1 MKAYKF
7 SMLNVLVALASCL
20 ALASCSDDDETVYA
34 DYAAPTIT
42 SFSPTEG
49 FSSNV
54 VTITGTEFGSER
66 SDHVIGRVYFGG
78 VEASDYVSWSDTEI
92 QVRVPDGAVSGVIT
106 LWVWK
111 NYDETSEEF
120 NVLEGASFTGYD
132 QEYYAEGDTLLL
144 YGENYDVFIERGV
157 TADDIVATFSTQ
169 EGTTVE
175 GYATEFNEEYIAI
188 VIPDDAVTGT
198 FTVAFGEWQTVTA
211 PTVTITGYFCYYF
224 KESDVVSVVGSS
236 NFCSY
241 TAAEGGGTCYYD
253 KGIYVD
259 GFDSSYTPVSTTIW
273 DSTSG
278 DQIVLQVTLLEDG
291 DYYVYF
297 GTKGKD
303 TGNVIVSIG
312 PDLDNLTTISQEC
325 TASGYTWPTS
335 VYEYGIYTLSAGL
348 NYIQIDF
355 EAGLALT
362 DPHITN
368 TQE

>member
-1 MKAYKF
+1 M
-7 SMLNVLVALASCL
+7 VAVL
-20 ALASCSDDDETVYA
+20 ALTACDNDYEQPVYIE
-34 DYAAPTIT
+34 YEAPTIT

-49 FSSNV
+49 FSSNI

-66 SDHVIGRVYFGG
+66 SDHIIGRVYFGG

-92 QVRVPDGAVSGVIT
+92 QVRVPVGAESGAIT
-106 LWVWK
+106 LWVWS
-111 NYDETSEEF
+111 NYDVTSEEF
-120 NVLEGASFTGYD
+120 TVLEGAVLTGLD
-132 QEYYAEGDTLLL
+132 QELYKEGGTALV

-157 TADDIVATFSTQ
+157 TASDIVATFSTQ
-169 EGTTVE
+169 DGGTVE

-188 VIPDDAVTGT
+188 VIPEGAISGT
-198 FTVAFGEWQTVTA
+198 FTVSFGDWQTVTSSFNI
-211 PTVTITGYFCYYF
+211 TISGYFCYYF
-224 KESDVVSVVGSS
+224 KETDVVSVVGSS

-241 TAAEGGGTCYYD
+241 TAAEGSGTCYYD

-259 GFDSSYTPVSTTIW
+259 GFDGTYTPASTTIW

-278 DQIVLQVTLLEDG
+278 DQIVMQFTLYEEG
-291 DYYVYF
+291 EYYVYF

-303 TGNVIVSIG
+303 TGNIIVSIG

-325 TASGYTWPTS
+325 TASSYEWPTTT
-335 VYEYGIYTLSAGL
+335 YEYGVYTLDEGT